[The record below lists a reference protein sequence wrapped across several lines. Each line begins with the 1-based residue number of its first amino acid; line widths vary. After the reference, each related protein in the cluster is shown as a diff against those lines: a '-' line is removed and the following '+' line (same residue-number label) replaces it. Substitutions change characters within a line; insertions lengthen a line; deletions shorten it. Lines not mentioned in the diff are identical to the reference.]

1 MPKSGRRVSM
11 LLLLIF
17 MPLLADVSARV
28 DENPVI
34 SGERVEY
41 EIEATGDR
49 VEFPKIESI
58 GGEKVTTE
66 GSRRLEWF
74 EGNRTVLKWSQV
86 YSFTPKKS
94 LTIPSFKVVVDGK
107 EEMTKS
113 IFLQVKRNLSER
125 DGDFRAELNVSR
137 KEAYVGETV
146 EVVIRFM
153 ERRSVPVM
161 SVDFVPIR
169 YEDFWVRRVGKPR
182 RYSEGDY
189 LVHEVRYLFF
199 PQKAGDL
206 TIGPAEVKVATA
218 KKIRDAFGFIVRQP
232 QWRTVATKPVK
243 LHVKPL
249 PDGLKLVGRYSIRAD
264 ATPKKL
270 EAGAPVTLTVRV
282 EAEGNIDDFELPPL
296 RIPDVTI
303 YEEPPKIEKSFR
315 GGVYGGS
322 WERKYVLI
330 AQRSFTIPKFEIE
343 FFDPVKERVERV
355 SSDPI
360 RIEVAGGGT
369 VRSESG
375 ERTEKGGSTEPSGT
389 FAGYAAPLLSF
400 VAGMAFMYALLR
412 FGRKRRRRRGLQGGA
427 KSEIEMLQ
435 RLLPYISESKEAAQT
450 AENLYANIFEGK
462 AIKID
467 RGSYERL
474 LEKLREEG

>member
-1 MPKSGRRVSM
+1 MLKSGRRVIT
-11 LLLLIF
+11 LGLLLI
-17 MPLLADVSARV
+17 MPLLADVIARV

-34 SGERVEY
+34 SGETVEY
-41 EIEATGDR
+41 EIEAVGDR

-74 EGNRTVLKWSQV
+74 EGNRTLLKWSQM

-107 EEMTKS
+107 EEVTKP

-125 DGDFRAELNVSR
+125 KGDFGVELNVSR
-137 KEAYVGETV
+137 KWAYVGETV
-146 EVVIRFM
+146 EVVIRFK

-161 SVDFVPIR
+161 SVDFVPIK
-169 YEDFWVRRVGKPR
+169 YEDFWVKRVGKPR

-232 QWRTVATKPVK
+232 QWRTVASKPVA

-249 PDGLKLVGRYSIRAD
+249 PDGLKLVGRYSIRVD
-264 ATPKKL
+264 ASPKRV

-282 EAEGNIDDFELPPL
+282 EAEGNIDDLEFPPL
-296 RIPDVTI
+296 RIPGVTI
-303 YEEPPKIEKSFR
+303 YAEPPKIEKSYR

-330 AQRSFTIPKFEIE
+330 AQRSFTIPEFEIE
-343 FFDPVKERVERV
+343 FFDPAKERTVRV
-355 SSDPI
+355 YSEPI
-360 RIEVAGGGT
+360 QIEVTGGG
-369 VRSESG
+369 VEHSERN
-375 ERTEKGGSTEPSGT
+375 EMREKKGSKEPVSPYGG
-389 FAGYAAPLLSF
+389 YLWPLLSF

-412 FGRKRRRRRGLQGGA
+412 FGRKRRSRKERFSSA

-450 AENLYANIFEGK
+450 AESLYANVFEGK

-467 RGSYERL
+467 RSSYERL
-474 LEKLREEG
+474 LEKLREKK